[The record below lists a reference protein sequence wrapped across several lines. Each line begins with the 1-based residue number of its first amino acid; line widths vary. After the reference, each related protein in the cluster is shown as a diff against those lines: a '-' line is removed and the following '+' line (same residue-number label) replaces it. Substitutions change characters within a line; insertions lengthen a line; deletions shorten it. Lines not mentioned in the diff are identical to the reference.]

1 MRQVPAD
8 DFEARYRLDDDPWQF
23 ATSEYEQ
30 RRFEITVAS
39 LPAVRF
45 GRVFEPGCAGG
56 ELTVRL
62 SQRCDELVA
71 CDGSPT
77 VLRRARQRVSEAAD
91 PSCRVELDVGVIPE
105 WWPIGEFDLIVN
117 ATSVGLGGVK
127 ALPLPADVLTAG
139 SCVVD
144 MVYSNTETALL
155 KAARG
160 RGARTVDGLEIL
172 VAQGAASLERWTG
185 RSAPR
190 DTMGRAARDTD

>member
-30 RRFEITVAS
+30 RRFDVTVAS

-77 VLRRARQRVSEAAD
+77 VLRRARQRVAEAAD
-91 PSCRVELDVGVIPE
+91 PLCRVELDVGVIPE
-105 WWPIGEFDLIVN
+105 WWPSGDFDLIVLSEIGYYFD
-117 ATSVGLGGVK
+117 AP
-127 ALPLPADVLTAG
+127 ALSELVARVEG
-139 SCVVD
+139 
-144 MVYSNTETALL
+144 AL
-155 KAARG
+155 
-160 RGARTVDGLEIL
+160 VDGGTLLAVHWRGVSEDHLLSGDEVHAI
-172 VAQGAASLERWTG
+172 VGSTVVRQHQGAHLEPGFRLDWWG
-185 RSAPR
+185 S
-190 DTMGRAARDTD
+190 DGI

>member
-39 LPAVRF
+39 LPDVRF

-77 VLRRARQRVSEAAD
+77 VLRRARQRVAEAAD
-91 PSCRVELDVGVIPE
+91 PLCRVELDVGVIPE
-105 WWPIGEFDLIVN
+105 WWPRGDFDLIVLSEIGYYFD
-117 ATSVGLGGVK
+117 AP
-127 ALPLPADVLTAG
+127 ALSELVARVEG
-139 SCVVD
+139 
-144 MVYSNTETALL
+144 AL
-155 KAARG
+155 
-160 RGARTVDGLEIL
+160 VDGGTLLAVHWRGVSEDHLLSGDEVHTIVGSTVVRQHQGSHLEPGFRL
-172 VAQGAASLERWTG
+172 DWWTAS
-185 RSAPR
+185 
-190 DTMGRAARDTD
+190 

>member
-30 RRFEITVAS
+30 RRFDITVAS
-39 LPAVRF
+39 LPPGRF

-105 WWPIGEFDLIVN
+105 WWPIGEFDLIVLSEIGYYFD
-117 ATSVGLGGVK
+117 APALSELVGRVEG
-127 ALPLPADVLTAG
+127 AL
-139 SCVVD
+139 
-144 MVYSNTETALL
+144 
-155 KAARG
+155 
-160 RGARTVDGLEIL
+160 VDGGTLLAVHWRGVSGDHLLSGDEVHTIIGSTVVRQHQGSHLEPGFRL
-172 VAQGAASLERWTG
+172 DWWTT
-185 RSAPR
+185 S
-190 DTMGRAARDTD
+190 